1 MEFKVDGRK
10 VYAATGGRPF
20 DPKEPTIVFVHG
32 AAGDHTAW
40 SLQTRWFAHHGR
52 SVLAIDL
59 PGNGRSE
66 GPMPGS
72 IPELADWLLRFLDAA
87 GLEKA
92 ALVGHSLGSLT
103 ALEAAAKAPERVWAL
118 GLLGSAVPM
127 KVHETFLGYARE
139 GDHRAIELMNDWAH
153 SRGGHMGGTRMPG
166 ISLVQYDTRV
176 TERSRPGA
184 LHTGLKACN
193 DYPEAA
199 GFAAAAKVTC
209 PVLMIIGEGDM
220 MTPPRPAR
228 ALAAKFP
235 ACEIVTLKGC
245 GHMMMGERPDETL
258 DALRELV

>member
-1 MEFKVDGRK
+1 
-10 VYAATGGRPF
+10 
-20 DPKEPTIVFVHG
+20 
-32 AAGDHTAW
+32 
-40 SLQTRWFAHHGR
+40 
-52 SVLAIDL
+52 
-59 PGNGRSE
+59 
-66 GPMPGS
+66 MPGS